1 MTTVNALA
9 RSLTLISALLLMV
22 GTVARA
28 QDGGTLKGQVR
39 DAETKEA
46 LIGASISLHQTKLGS
61 IANAKGFFEIQ
72 NIPEGIYEVRISA
85 VGYKTRFKQ
94 VHIYQNKVET
104 LDIML
109 QPSSVMG
116 DEVVVSASRYEQNK
130 LDLPIT
136 ISVIPT
142 KQIELL
148 PAPSLDRA
156 LEAVPGVDVI
166 RSGGIGS
173 SNLQIRGSNGF
184 TGGGL
189 STRVL
194 MLYDGFPMNSA
205 DANSVVWQAV
215 NVSNLERLE
224 VVKGATSA
232 MYGSAAM
239 GGVINAI
246 SLLPKEFTVRA
257 KFMNGIYD
265 NPPPGVNPF
274 PGINRPYFYNGNIMI
289 GDRLG
294 EFSYSAIYSRINDPG
309 YRDAGQFASDNI
321 NISARYQLSPSQSLQ
336 LSSVLN
342 WAQGGVA
349 YGWTNINDALGVP
362 PGPVFVNGQPRIVN
376 GQEVIGRYFL
386 GDDQTRR
393 ESQLIGLT
401 HQVLLG
407 SSANWETKVHLNR
420 SYFRVIYYPTED
432 IAFDQFDRQGN
443 FIGNFQ
449 RYSFGKVIRR
459 PYDPNDPSTFND
471 SEARRYG
478 LFSRL
483 LWMRDD
489 HKLSAGIEGAFNDVR
504 SSLYT
509 NSSDFNIGAFFQ
521 DEVQIGERFK
531 VTAGLRF
538 DYHRLIPSTVTYI
551 DQIRFVQQ
559 GIEVEQTEP
568 IQTQNLW
575 QISPRL
581 AVNYQ
586 FDDATSLRASVG
598 RSFRAPTIGERF
610 ITQAGFFLGNPN
622 PALDAERL
630 TSFEIGGFKSFSKF
644 LTIDIAAYFNHYDNL
659 IESININPNA
669 SALDISSSV
678 FQFIN
683 TANANIFGVE
693 VSLTSQPVEP
703 LTIQLNYAWMRA
715 TGSTPDNILGGNR
728 NPPEYQNWLPY
739 RPEHN
744 LTFRT
749 ELAFKGWLPEIFAGG
764 SVALNGRYVSRINAV
779 RIVANSQGINYPG
792 NFLVLDAT
800 TRWQIF
806 ERFTLTGMILN
817 IANTQYEELETY
829 RAPGRSFHVGI
840 EFSLN

>member
-1 MTTVNALA
+1 MSQAISFVRSAMLVVSFLLCAGSAALA
-9 RSLTLISALLLMV
+9 E
-22 GTVARA
+22 
-28 QDGGTLKGQVR
+28 GGTLRGYVR
-39 DAETKEA
+39 DAETKEPV
-46 LIGASISLHQTKLGS
+46 IGASIALHQTKLGAV
-61 IANAKGFFEIQ
+61 ANTKGYFEIQ

-94 VHIYQNKVET
+94 VHIYAGKVET
-104 LDIML
+104 LDIAL

-136 ISVIPT
+136 ISVIPM
-142 KQIELL
+142 KQIDQL
-148 PAPSLDRA
+148 PIPSLDRA
-156 LEAVPGVDVI
+156 LEVVPGVDII
-166 RSGGIGS
+166 RSGGIGT

-205 DANSVVWQAV
+205 DANSVVWQAI
-215 NVSNLERLE
+215 NVAYLERLE
-224 VVKGATSA
+224 VVKGAASA

-246 SLLPKEFTVRA
+246 SLLPREFTVRA

-265 NPPPGVNPF
+265 NPPPGVKPF
-274 PGINRPYFYNGNIMI
+274 PGINRPYFYNGNILI
-289 GDRLG
+289 GDQQG
-294 EFSYSAIYSRINDPG
+294 PFAYSATYSRIHDPG
-309 YRDAGQFASDNI
+309 YRDAGQFYSN
-321 NISARYQLSPSQSLQ
+321 NISAVARYQINGAQSLQ
-336 LSSVLN
+336 LSSVFN

-349 YGWTNINDALGVP
+349 YGWTNIGDPLGAP
-362 PGPVFVNGQPRIVN
+362 PGPVFVNGEPRLVN
-376 GQEVIGRYFL
+376 GQPVIGRFFL
-386 GDDQTRR
+386 SDDETRR
-393 ESQLIGLT
+393 ELQLIGLT
-401 HQVLLG
+401 HQVIL
-407 SSANWETKVHLNR
+407 SPSASWETKVHFNR
-420 SYFRVIYYPTED
+420 SYFKVVYYPKED

-449 RYSFGKVIRR
+449 RYAFGKVIRR
-459 PYDPNDPSTFND
+459 PYDPNDPSTYND

-504 SSLYT
+504 STLYT

-538 DYHRLIPSTVTYI
+538 DYHRLVPSTVTYI
-551 DQIRFVQQ
+551 DQILFVQQ
-559 GIEVEQTEP
+559 GVEVSRTEQ

-581 AVNYQ
+581 AMNYQ
-586 FDDATSLRASVG
+586 IDDATALRASVG

-610 ITQAGFFLGNPN
+610 VTQAGFFLGNPN

-630 TSFEIGGFKSFSKF
+630 TSFEIGAFRSFSKL
-644 LTIDIAAYFNHYDNL
+644 LTIDVAAYFNHYDNL

-693 VSLTSQPVEP
+693 VSLTSQPVDP
-703 LTIQLNYAWMRA
+703 LTIQVNYAWMRA

-744 LTFRT
+744 LTFRAD
-749 ELAFKGWLPEIFAGG
+749 LAFKGWLPELFAGG
-764 SVALNGRYVSRINAV
+764 SIALNGRYVSRINAV
-779 RIVANSQGINYPG
+779 RIVANSQGLNYPG

-800 TRWQIF
+800 TRWQLF
-806 ERFTLTGMILN
+806 ERITLTGMILN

-829 RAPGRSFHVGI
+829 RAPGRSFHLGV
-840 EFSLN
+840 EFGLN